1 MSIVLI
7 VDDDL
12 STRETLV
19 AMLEGEDYELL
30 LAKDGIQ
37 ALQMLEQFQ
46 PDLIL
51 LDVMMPGMDGFEV
64 CRRIRSTPQHAEVP
78 IIILTALDDRDSL
91 LKGIESGAD
100 DFLSKPA
107 DRRELT
113 ARVRTITRLNRYRT
127 LMEQRENIRQ
137 TAERVVAAQ
146 EEERQRL
153 SRELHDD
160 LGQALTTHLLAL
172 RNLQQDLSIPVET
185 MFERLQSLYEQSY
198 EIFVKIRRLARDLRP
213 PVLDALGL
221 RVAMQTYC
229 TEFTRRTH
237 LPVIFEADAD
247 ASLPELPD
255 AHNITLY
262 RVLQEAL
269 TNVVKHAQ
277 ASQVWVDLSLEED
290 RINLTVQDN
299 GIGISEEKSESTGP
313 LRLSNG
319 IGLAGLLERITIA
332 GGTLNISSAPKRG
345 TILSAQFP
353 LSKSRA

>member
-1 MSIVLI
+1 MSTILI
-7 VDDDL
+7 VDDDQ
-12 STRETLV
+12 TARETLV
-19 AMLEGEDYELL
+19 AILDGENYDLR
-30 LAKDGIQ
+30 LAKDGMQ
-37 ALQMLEQFQ
+37 ALQLLEQFQ

-64 CRRIRSTPQHAEVP
+64 CRRIRSTPHLAEAP
-78 IIILTALDDRDSL
+78 ILILTALDDRDSL

-100 DFLSKPA
+100 DFLSKPV

-127 LMEQRENIRQ
+127 LMEQRENIRHM
-137 TAERVVAAQ
+137 AESVVSAQ
-146 EEERQRL
+146 EEERQRI

-172 RNLQQDLSIPVET
+172 RNLQEDLSLPVEM
-185 MFERLQSLYEQSY
+185 MFERLQSLHDQSY
-198 EIFVKIRRLARDLRP
+198 EILVKIRRLARDLRP

-221 RVAMQTYC
+221 KVAMQTYC

-255 AHNITLY
+255 TYNTTLY
-262 RVLQEAL
+262 RALQEAL

-277 ASQVWVDLSLEED
+277 ASKVWVDLSVED
-290 RINLTVQDN
+290 DRVNLTVQDN
-299 GIGISEEKSESTGP
+299 GIGLGEEKSN
-313 LRLSNG
+313 SNG
-319 IGLAGLLERITIA
+319 IGLAGLRERITIA
-332 GGTLNISSAPKRG
+332 GGTLNISSAAKRG

-353 LSKSRA
+353 LPEPRA